1 MHEARRIFDLLGA
14 ERRWVYATVVITLLA
29 SISGVV
35 TVALTATGIGR
46 LASTRSLDA
55 LMPIIVALAALI
67 VVRTLLAYL
76 QGVLAQTTA
85 AVAAETVRVR
95 LFEHLARLGPG
106 FFVLRSSGDV
116 VATAVDGVE
125 AIQILLSRYVP
136 QVVVST
142 IIPLAIFCYLLT
154 VSVPVAL
161 VLLLFAPSTIF
172 ARRFLAKPT
181 HARSRALWGE
191 RGRIS
196 ALFVDSLQGL
206 PVIKSFNR
214 GQAQA
219 DVIEQR
225 ARAYRKAIMDVLKVN
240 LAHAAIT
247 ELSVGAGLILAL
259 WIAGY
264 QVLAGSLA
272 AGQVVVLY
280 VLARELYMPINKL
293 NVVYHDADVAL
304 AAGTRIFSLLDA
316 VPAVVDA
323 EPSPPPPFPTREG
336 GAHGSRLASEPSGT
350 HREPAPASSPPFLG
364 RDGGPGGLGQS
375 LAPSI
380 RFESVTFA
388 YERGAVPALVDLS
401 FTAAPGQTVA
411 IVGPSG
417 AGKSTVVNLLLR
429 FWDPQEGSVLIG
441 ERDVRTLPLR
451 ELRAL
456 MAVVAQ
462 DTYLFNTSVL
472 ENIRLGRADATD
484 DEVRA
489 AARAASA
496 EEFIRA
502 LPQGFDTRIG
512 ERGARL
518 SGGERQRL
526 AIARAFLKNT
536 PILLLDEATSS
547 LDSANEQAVQGALA
561 ALMQGRTTLVI
572 AHRLS
577 TVANADRILVL
588 DGGRLVEAGGHAEL
602 LAEKRVYSNLVAAQS
617 GRSAES

>member
-1 MHEARRIFDLLGA
+1 
-14 ERRWVYATVVITLLA
+14 
-29 SISGVV
+29 
-35 TVALTATGIGR
+35 
-46 LASTRSLDA
+46 
-55 LMPIIVALAALI
+55 
-67 VVRTLLAYL
+67 
-76 QGVLAQTTA
+76 
-85 AVAAETVRVR
+85 
-95 LFEHLARLGPG
+95 
-106 FFVLRSSGDV
+106 
-116 VATAVDGVE
+116 
-125 AIQILLSRYVP
+125 
-136 QVVVST
+136 
-142 IIPLAIFCYLLT
+142 
-154 VSVPVAL
+154 
-161 VLLLFAPSTIF
+161 
-172 ARRFLAKPT
+172 
-181 HARSRALWGE
+181 
-191 RGRIS
+191 
-196 ALFVDSLQGL
+196 
-206 PVIKSFNR
+206 
-214 GQAQA
+214 
-219 DVIEQR
+219 
-225 ARAYRKAIMDVLKVN
+225 
-240 LAHAAIT
+240 
-247 ELSVGAGLILAL
+247 
-259 WIAGY
+259 
-264 QVLAGSLA
+264 
-272 AGQVVVLY
+272 
-280 VLARELYMPINKL
+280 
-293 NVVYHDADVAL
+293 
-304 AAGTRIFSLLDA
+304 
-316 VPAVVDA
+316 
-323 EPSPPPPFPTREG
+323 
-336 GAHGSRLASEPSGT
+336 
-350 HREPAPASSPPFLG
+350 
-364 RDGGPGGLGQS
+364 
-375 LAPSI
+375 
-380 RFESVTFA
+380 VTFA

>member
-1 MHEARRIFDLLGA
+1 MHEARRIYSLLGP
-14 ERRWVYATVVITLLA
+14 ERRWVLATVIITLLA
-29 SISGVV
+29 SATGVV
-35 TVALTATGIGR
+35 TVAVTAAGIGMF
-46 LASTRSLDA
+46 ASTRSLDPVYPILLA
-55 LMPIIVALAALI
+55 LVALIAA
-67 VVRTLLAYL
+67 RTLLAYM
-76 QGVLAQTTA
+76 QGVVAQTTA
-85 AVAAETVRVR
+85 AVVAETVRVR

-125 AIQILLSRYVP
+125 AIQILLSRYLP

-142 IIPLAIFCYLLT
+142 VIPLGIFLYLLT
-154 VSVPVAL
+154 ISPAVAI
-161 VLLLFAPSTIF
+161 VLLLFAPSSIF
-172 ARRFLAKPT
+172 ARRIL
-181 HARSRALWGE
+181 ARSTRERSKALWGE

-225 ARAYRKAIMDVLKVN
+225 ARAYRGAIMAVLRTT
-240 LAHAAIT
+240 LLHASIT
-247 ELSVGAGLILAL
+247 ELSVGAGLVLAL
-259 WIAGY
+259 WIAGS

-272 AGQVVVLY
+272 AGQVIVLY
-280 VLARELYMPINKL
+280 VLARELYMPITKL

-316 VPAVVDA
+316 QPAVADAQPVPAVSSL
-323 EPSPPPPFPTREG
+323 SP
-336 GAHGSRLASEPSGT
+336 
-350 HREPAPASSPPFLG
+350 LG
-364 RDGGPGGLGQS
+364 RGAGGVGQS
-375 LAPSI
+375 APSI
-380 RFESVTFA
+380 HFESVTFA
-388 YERGAVPALVDLS
+388 YARGAAPALVDLS
-401 FTAAPGQTVA
+401 FAAEPGQTVA

-417 AGKSTVVNLLLR
+417 AGKSTVINLLLR

-441 ERDVRTLPLR
+441 GQDVRTLPLH
-451 ELRAL
+451 ELRAQI
-456 MAVVAQ
+456 AVVAQ
-462 DTYLFNTSVL
+462 DTYLFNTSVM
-472 ENIRLGRADATD
+472 ENVRLGREGATD

-496 EEFIRA
+496 EQFILA
-502 LPQGFDTRIG
+502 LPDGFDTRIG

-526 AIARAFLKNT
+526 AIARAFLKNA

-547 LDSANEQAVQGALA
+547 LDSANEQAVQTALA
-561 ALMQGRTTLVI
+561 GLVRGRTTLVI

-602 LAEKRVYSNLVAAQS
+602 LGQQRVYSNLVAAQA
-617 GRSAES
+617 GRGEEA

>member
-1 MHEARRIFDLLGA
+1 MHEARRIYDLLGP
-14 ERRWVYATVVITLLA
+14 ERRWVLATVVVTLLA
-29 SISGVV
+29 SASGVI
-35 TVALTATGIGR
+35 TVALTGAGIGTF
-46 LASTRSLDA
+46 AATRSLDA
-55 LMPIIVALAALI
+55 VTPIMLALVALI
-67 VVRTLLAYL
+67 VARTLLAYL
-76 QGVLAQTTA
+76 QGVVAQTTA
-85 AVAAETVRVR
+85 AVVAETVRVR

-106 FFVLRSSGDV
+106 FFVMRSSGDV

-142 IIPLAIFCYLLT
+142 VIPLGIFLYLLT
-154 VSVPVAL
+154 ISPAVAI
-161 VLLLFAPSTIF
+161 VLILFAPSSIF
-172 ARRFLAKPT
+172 ARRLLGRT
-181 HARSRALWGE
+181 TRDRSKALWGE

-196 ALFVDSLQGL
+196 TLFVDSLQGL

-214 GQAQA
+214 GEAQA

-225 ARAYRKAIMDVLKVN
+225 ARAYRRAIMDVLKTT
-240 LAHAAIT
+240 LLHASLT
-247 ELSVGAGLILAL
+247 ELSVGAGLVLAL
-259 WIAGY
+259 WIAGG
-264 QVLAGSLA
+264 QVLAGALA

-280 VLARELYMPINKL
+280 VLARELYMPITKL

-304 AAGTRIFSLLDA
+304 AAGTRIFTLLDA
-316 VPAVVDA
+316 QPAVVDGQPTPPA
-323 EPSPPPPFPTREG
+323 PLPKGKGERNEDAARAAPAFSSPLPFREG
-336 GAHGSRLASEPSGT
+336 G
-350 HREPAPASSPPFLG
+350 LG
-364 RDGGPGGLGQS
+364 GVGQA

-388 YERGAVPALVDLS
+388 YARGAAPALVDLS
-401 FTAAPGQTVA
+401 FAAEPGQTVA

-417 AGKSTVVNLLLR
+417 AGKSTVINLLLR

-441 ERDVRTLPLR
+441 GQDIRTLSLH

-472 ENIRLGRADATD
+472 ENIRLGRAGATD
-484 DEVRA
+484 EEVRA

-496 EEFIRA
+496 EQFILA
-502 LPQGFDTRIG
+502 LPEGFDTRIG

-547 LDSANEQAVQGALA
+547 LDSANEQAVQAALA
-561 ALMQGRTTLVI
+561 GLMRGRTTLVI

-588 DGGRLVEAGGHAEL
+588 DGGRLVEAGGHEEL
-602 LAEKRVYSNLVAAQS
+602 LGQQRVYSNLVAAQS
-617 GRSAES
+617 GRAEEA

>member
-1 MHEARRIFDLLGA
+1 MHEARRIYALLGA
-14 ERRWVYATVVITLLA
+14 ERRWVFATVVVALLA
-29 SISGVV
+29 SAAGVLTV
-35 TVALTATGIGR
+35 TLTAAGIGT
-46 LASTRSLDA
+46 LAATRSLDA
-55 LMPIIVALAALI
+55 VAPIMVALVALI
-67 VVRTLLAYL
+67 IARTLLAYL
-76 QGVLAQTTA
+76 QGVVGQTTA
-85 AVAAETVRVR
+85 AVVAESVRVQ
-95 LFEHLARLGPG
+95 LFQHLARLGPG
-106 FFVLRSSGDV
+106 FLVVRSSGDV

-125 AIQILLSRYVP
+125 SIQILLSRYLP

-142 IIPLAIFCYLLT
+142 VIPLAIFLYLLT
-154 VSVPVAL
+154 ISPPVAL
-161 VLLLFAPSTIF
+161 VLILFAPSSIV
-172 ARRFLAKPT
+172 ARRVL
-181 HARSRALWGE
+181 ARSTRDRSKALWGE

-214 GQAQA
+214 GPAQA
-219 DVIEQR
+219 DQIEQR
-225 ARAYRKAIMDVLKVN
+225 ARAYRRAIMDVLKTS
-240 LAHAAIT
+240 LLHAALT
-247 ELSVGAGLILAL
+247 ELAVGAGLVLAL
-259 WIAGY
+259 WIAGN

-304 AAGTRIFSLLDA
+304 AAGTRIFTLLDA
-316 VPAVVDA
+316 QPAVVDA
-323 EPSPPPPFPTREG
+323 QPTRH
-336 GAHGSRLASEPSGT
+336 ASRSPLPFSE
-350 HREPAPASSPPFLG
+350 
-364 RDGGPGGLGQS
+364 GGPGGLRRT
-375 LAPSI
+375 PRI

-388 YERGAVPALVDLS
+388 YARGAAPALVDLS
-401 FTAAPGQTVA
+401 FVAEPGQMVA

-429 FWDPQEGSVLIG
+429 FWDPQEGSVLID
-441 ERDVRTLPLR
+441 EQDIRRLPLH

-496 EEFIRA
+496 EQFILA
-502 LPQGFDTRIG
+502 LPDGFHTRIG

-526 AIARAFLKNT
+526 AIARAFLKNA

-561 ALMQGRTTLVI
+561 ELMRGRTTIVI

-602 LAEKRVYSNLVAAQS
+602 LGQQRVYSSLVAAQS
-617 GRSAES
+617 GAEYEAVSAE

>member
-1 MHEARRIFDLLGA
+1 MHEARRIYSLLGS
-14 ERRWVYATVVITLLA
+14 ERRWVLATVVVTLLA
-29 SISGVV
+29 SASGVI
-35 TVALTATGIGR
+35 TVALTAAGIGTF
-46 LASTRSLDA
+46 AFTRSLEA
-55 LMPIIVALAALI
+55 VSPIIVALVALI
-67 VVRTLLAYL
+67 VARTLLAYL
-76 QGVLAQTTA
+76 QGVVAQTTA
-85 AVAAETVRVR
+85 AVVAETVRVR

-142 IIPLAIFCYLLT
+142 VIPLSIFLYLLT
-154 VSVPVAL
+154 ISPAVAI
-161 VLLLFAPSTIF
+161 VLLLFAPSSIF
-172 ARRFLAKPT
+172 ARRFLGRT
-181 HARSRALWGE
+181 TRERSKALWGE

-225 ARAYRKAIMDVLKVN
+225 ARAYRRAIMDVLKTT
-240 LAHAAIT
+240 LLHASIT
-247 ELSVGAGLILAL
+247 ELSVGAGLVLAL
-259 WIAGY
+259 GIAGG
-264 QVLAGSLA
+264 QVQAGALA
-272 AGQVVVLY
+272 AGQVIVLY
-280 VLARELYMPINKL
+280 VLARELYLPITKL

-304 AAGTRIFSLLDA
+304 AAGTRIFTLLDA
-316 VPAVVDA
+316 QPAVVDVQ
-323 EPSPPPPFPTREG
+323 PSPPAASLSARPVREG
-336 GAHGSRLASEPSGT
+336 E
-350 HREPAPASSPPFLG
+350 
-364 RDGGPGGLGQS
+364 PGGVGQP

-388 YERGAVPALVDLS
+388 YQRGAAPALVDLS
-401 FTAAPGQTVA
+401 FAAEPGQTVA

-417 AGKSTVVNLLLR
+417 AGKSTVINLLLR

-441 ERDVRTLPLR
+441 GQDIRTLPLH

-462 DTYLFNTSVL
+462 DTYLFNTSVM
-472 ENIRLGRADATD
+472 ENIRLGRAGATD
-484 DEVRA
+484 NEVRA

-496 EEFIRA
+496 EQFIVA
-502 LPQGFDTRIG
+502 LPDGFDTRIG

-526 AIARAFLKNT
+526 AIARAFLKNA

-561 ALMQGRTTLVI
+561 GLMRGRTTLVI

-602 LAEKRVYSNLVAAQS
+602 LGQQRVYSNLVAAQA
-617 GRSAES
+617 GRAEEA

>member
-1 MHEARRIFDLLGA
+1 MQDAWRIFSLLGP
-14 ERRWVYATVVITLLA
+14 ERRWVVATVVVTLLA
-29 SISGVV
+29 SASGVV
-35 TVALTATGIGR
+35 TVALTAAGIGA
-46 LASTRSLDA
+46 LAATRSLDA
-55 LMPIIVALAALI
+55 IAPIVTALVALI
-67 VVRTLLAYL
+67 VARTLLAYL
-76 QGVLAQTTA
+76 QGVVAQTTA
-85 AVAAETVRVR
+85 ATVAEAVRIR
-95 LFEHLARLGPG
+95 LFEHLARLSPG
-106 FFVLRSSGDV
+106 YFVHRSSGDV

-142 IIPLAIFCYLLT
+142 VIPLAIFLYLLT
-154 VSVPVAL
+154 ISPPVAL
-161 VLLLFAPSTIF
+161 VLILFAPSSIF
-172 ARRFLAKPT
+172 ARRIL
-181 HARSRALWGE
+181 ARSTRERSKALWGE

-219 DVIEQR
+219 DQIERR
-225 ARAYRKAIMDVLKVN
+225 ARAYRRAIMDVLKVS
-240 LAHAAIT
+240 LLHASLT
-247 ELSVGAGLILAL
+247 ELSVGAGLVLAL
-259 WIAGY
+259 WIAGS
-264 QVLAGSLA
+264 QVEAGALA
-272 AGQVVVLY
+272 AGQVILLY
-280 VLARELYMPINKL
+280 VLARELYLPIGKL

-304 AAGTRIFSLLDA
+304 AAGTRIFSLLDTE
-316 VPAVVDA
+316 PAVVDVAPATPSRPA
-323 EPSPPPPFPTREG
+323 EPAARAAAG
-336 GAHGSRLASEPSGT
+336 NGR
-350 HREPAPASSPPFLG
+350 PATSDAV
-364 RDGGPGGLGQS
+364 
-375 LAPSI
+375 PSI

-388 YERGAVPALVDLS
+388 YARGAAPALVDLS
-401 FTAAPGQTVA
+401 FAAEPGQTVA

-429 FWDPQEGSVLIG
+429 FWDPQEGSVVIG
-441 ERDVRTLPLR
+441 GRDIRTLPLR

-484 DEVRA
+484 EDVRA

-496 EEFIRA
+496 EQFILA
-502 LPQGFDTRIG
+502 LPEGFQTRIG

-526 AIARAFLKNT
+526 AIARAFLKNA

-547 LDSANEQAVQGALA
+547 LDSANEQAVQAALA
-561 ALMQGRTTLVI
+561 GLMRGRTTLVI

-588 DGGRLVEAGGHAEL
+588 DGGRLVEAGGHDEL
-602 LAEKRVYSNLVAAQS
+602 LSQQRVYSNLVAAQA
-617 GRSAES
+617 GGAEGA

>member
-1 MHEARRIFDLLGA
+1 MQDAWRIFSLLGP
-14 ERRWVYATVVITLLA
+14 ERRWVVATVVVTLLA
-29 SISGVV
+29 SASGVV
-35 TVALTATGIGR
+35 TVALTAAGIGA
-46 LASTRSLDA
+46 LAATRSLDA
-55 LMPIIVALAALI
+55 IAPIVTALVALI
-67 VVRTLLAYL
+67 VARTLLAYL
-76 QGVLAQTTA
+76 QGVVAQTTA
-85 AVAAETVRVR
+85 ATVAEAVRIR

-106 FFVLRSSGDV
+106 YFVHRSSGDV

-142 IIPLAIFCYLLT
+142 VIPLAIFLYLLT
-154 VSVPVAL
+154 ISPPVAL
-161 VLLLFAPSTIF
+161 VLILFAPSSIF
-172 ARRFLAKPT
+172 ARRIL
-181 HARSRALWGE
+181 ARSTRERSKALWGE

-219 DVIEQR
+219 DQIERR
-225 ARAYRKAIMDVLKVN
+225 ARAYRRAIMDVLKVS
-240 LAHAAIT
+240 LLHASLT
-247 ELSVGAGLILAL
+247 ELSVGAGLVLAL
-259 WIAGY
+259 WIAGS
-264 QVLAGSLA
+264 QVEAGALA
-272 AGQVVVLY
+272 AGQVVLLY
-280 VLARELYMPINKL
+280 VLARELYLPIGKL

-304 AAGTRIFSLLDA
+304 AAGTRIFSLLDTE
-316 VPAVVDA
+316 PAVVDVAPATPSRPA
-323 EPSPPPPFPTREG
+323 EPAARAAAG
-336 GAHGSRLASEPSGT
+336 NVR
-350 HREPAPASSPPFLG
+350 PATSDAV
-364 RDGGPGGLGQS
+364 
-375 LAPSI
+375 PSI

-388 YERGAVPALVDLS
+388 YARGAVPALVDLS
-401 FTAAPGQTVA
+401 FVAEPGQTVA

-429 FWDPQEGSVLIG
+429 FWDPQEGSVVIG
-441 ERDVRTLPLR
+441 GRDIRTLPLR

-484 DEVRA
+484 EDVRA

-496 EEFIRA
+496 EQFILA
-502 LPQGFDTRIG
+502 LPESFQTRIG

-526 AIARAFLKNT
+526 AIARAFLKNA

-547 LDSANEQAVQGALA
+547 LDSANEQAVQAALA
-561 ALMQGRTTLVI
+561 ELMRGRTTLVI

-588 DGGRLVEAGGHAEL
+588 DGGRLVEAGGHDEL
-602 LAEKRVYSNLVAAQS
+602 LSQQRVYSNLVAAQA
-617 GRSAES
+617 GGAEGA